1 MIVSMTGFGK
11 AEGTFKKKK
20 FSIEIR
26 SVNNRFCEISMR
38 YPKFL
43 SSKDFELKEIVRK
56 KISRGKITIN
66 INSEEGNPDASEFN
80 VDEIQ
85 IRDNYKL
92 LTSIKKIIGSKEEI
106 NLGHILSFENILGSE
121 QSAEVDKDEFKF
133 ICTLLNEAV
142 DDLGKM
148 KVKEGNSLNKDIL
161 ERIKFIEKE
170 SERISKLSAGR
181 AGVER
186 KRILTKVESL
196 LKDKKI
202 IDEKRLELEV
212 ILLSEKIDITEEII
226 RLKSHTKYF
235 IEYAKSDELAG
246 RRLNFLIQEINREIN
261 TIASKSLDADVS
273 QKASVL
279 KEELEKIREQLQNV
293 E

>member
-1 MIVSMTGFGK
+1 
-11 AEGTFKKKK
+11 
-20 FSIEIR
+20 
-26 SVNNRFCEISMR
+26 
-38 YPKFL
+38 
-43 SSKDFELKEIVRK
+43 
-56 KISRGKITIN
+56 
-66 INSEEGNPDASEFN
+66 
-80 VDEIQ
+80 
-85 IRDNYKL
+85 
-92 LTSIKKIIGSKEEI
+92 
-106 NLGHILSFENILGSE
+106 
-121 QSAEVDKDEFKF
+121 
-133 ICTLLNEAV
+133 
-142 DDLGKM
+142 M

-181 AGVER
+181 AALER

>member
-106 NLGHILSFENILGSE
+106 NLGHILSFTNILGSE

-133 ICTLLNEAV
+133 ICSLLNEAV

-196 LKDKKI
+196 LKDKKV

>member
-66 INSEEGNPDASEFN
+66 INSEEGNPDALEFN
-80 VDEIQ
+80 IDEIQ

-106 NLGHILSFENILGSE
+106 NLGHILSFTNILGSE

-133 ICTLLNEAV
+133 ICSLLNEAV

-181 AGVER
+181 AALER

>member
-106 NLGHILSFENILGSE
+106 NLGHILSFTNILGSE

-196 LKDKKI
+196 LKDKKV

>member
-66 INSEEGNPDASEFN
+66 INSEEGNPDAPEFN
-80 VDEIQ
+80 IDEIQ

-133 ICTLLNEAV
+133 ICSLLNEAV